1 MCFAPQNFDFSSVG
15 GRLFTIPVFVELA
28 THWLSTFF
36 NMTTRENASPDH
48 PRFSLP
54 KWAEQTPGQTPEPIE
69 WRKKPSLGQRIWRAA
84 SFPTLTAIALFI
96 GVVCVSIA
104 LVWAGPNTPQL
115 NDSATTEAQLS
126 QKQTMTS
133 ELFDTEEAENVTQ
146 TTMVTVHVVGEVHAP
161 GVFELAPGSRVS
173 AAVEAAGGPTDGAA
187 LGQVNLARVV
197 KDGEQ
202 IVVPNLTQ
210 MSPGPAVSSD
220 SSATSGPLN
229 LNTAEAT
236 DLESLPRVGPALAAK
251 IIQWRDENGGF
262 TEVEQL
268 LGVSGI
274 GKKTF
279 EGLRDLVTV

>member
-1 MCFAPQNFDFSSVG
+1 
-15 GRLFTIPVFVELA
+15 
-28 THWLSTFF
+28 
-36 NMTTRENASPDH
+36 MTTRENASPDH

-54 KWAEQTPGQTPEPIE
+54 KWAEQTPGQAPEPIE

-173 AAVEAAGGPTDGAA
+173 AALKAAGGPTDGAA
-187 LGQVNLARVV
+187 LGQVNLARVL

-202 IVVPNLTQ
+202 IVVPNLAQ
-210 MSPGPAVSSD
+210 IGQGPAVSPET
-220 SSATSGPLN
+220 SAPSGPLN
-229 LNTAEAT
+229 LNTAEAA